1 MYHNEVIIIYSYT
14 VLLPM
19 NKNTWNNIRIPQVMM
34 DELNELINSEKYK
47 KLGFTSATSL
57 IHYIIRKELES
68 N

>member
-1 MYHNEVIIIYSYT
+1 
-14 VLLPM
+14 M

-34 DELNELINSEKYK
+34 DELNELINNEKYK